1 MAQPMASKIVIP
13 AAVEKKYNIESEI
26 ARGKYGVVFKATSKK
41 TKEEVAVKV
50 MLKKGNKKDDVEREV
65 QVLKKLTHPNI
76 LGFHDYEEC
85 GAEYVLVMELLHG
98 GELFDYLTQ
107 KDFLNEGEATDY
119 MKQILEGM
127 AYTHSQ
133 KIVHLDLKPENIVLK
148 DRTAKQLKVIDFG
161 TAQDL
166 SINPKP
172 TVMVGTP
179 EFIAPEV
186 LNLEPCGVE
195 ADMWAIGVVAYVMLT
210 GMSPFL
216 GDNDMETIQNISAG
230 EYEFPDPCPEDG
242 YEDISDLAKQFIE
255 SLLLFQPKK
264 RLSANDCLSHL
275 WITTMTEETAP
286 KISTARLR
294 AFRARRKWMATLRA
308 VRVSMSLLRGL
319 RLLKG
324 AANGHGST
332 SSNGSCGEDDASP
345 QEVFDDEG
353 KK

>member
-1 MAQPMASKIVIP
+1 
-13 AAVEKKYNIESEI
+13 
-26 ARGKYGVVFKATSKK
+26 VVFKAKSKK

-107 KDFLNEGEATDY
+107 KDFLNEGEATNY
-119 MKQILEGM
+119 MKQILEGL

-148 DRTAKQLKVIDFG
+148 DRTAAQLKIIDFG

-172 TVMVGTP
+172 SVMVGTP

-195 ADMWAIGVVAYVMLT
+195 ADMWYVCCVISLL
-210 GMSPFL
+210 PFL
-216 GDNDMETIQNISAG
+216 SLTSAHIRMFARH
-230 EYEFPDPCPEDG
+230 Y
-242 YEDISDLAKQFIE
+242 
-255 SLLLFQPKK
+255 
-264 RLSANDCLSHL
+264 
-275 WITTMTEETAP
+275 
-286 KISTARLR
+286 STQQLP
-294 AFRARRKWMATLRA
+294 L
-308 VRVSMSLLRGL
+308 
-319 RLLKG
+319 
-324 AANGHGST
+324 ST
-332 SSNGSCGEDDASP
+332 SSFNHRVCNARMCTSP
-345 QEVFDDEG
+345 V
-353 KK
+353 KCS